1 MHREIILQDVRK
13 SFLYLQEGG
22 LGILQVQDV
31 LQSVQERGRN
41 AYRKIKMSG
50 EETECGFQYF
60 LDFDFF
66 EQEKQEEQKEIDS
79 LPFFEKPEND
89 SQRLMNLQ
97 YEYYHGRT
105 EKLDEMFLL
114 LLEIARKIISK
125 ETKEKKLIFSAEHKE
140 ELAVDSASLVIE
152 QILKNKLKIKS
163 SWIAYLY
170 LQVKKT
176 MYSRTKAERLEDY
189 CIKNN
194 IDFFT
199 LSEDKKRSVK
209 KNMEDQKCQ
218 R

>member
-1 MHREIILQDVRK
+1 
-13 SFLYLQEGG
+13 
-22 LGILQVQDV
+22 
-31 LQSVQERGRN
+31 
-41 AYRKIKMSG
+41 MSG

-140 ELAVDSASLVIE
+140 ELAVDSASLVVE
-152 QILKNKLKIKS
+152 QILKNKLKIKA

-194 IDFFT
+194 INFFT
-199 LSEDKKRSVK
+199 LSEDEKKSVK
-209 KNMEDQKCQ
+209 RNLEEQNGI
-218 R
+218 

>member
-1 MHREIILQDVRK
+1 MRREIILQDVRK

-31 LQSVQERGRN
+31 LQSVQGRGRN
-41 AYRKIKMSG
+41 AYREIKMSG

-66 EQEKQEEQKEIDS
+66 EQEKQEEKKEIDS

-89 SQRLMNLQ
+89 NQRLMNLQ

-105 EKLDEMFLL
+105 EKLEEMFLL
-114 LLEIARKIISK
+114 LLEIAGKIISK

-140 ELAVDSASLVIE
+140 EFAVDSASLVIE
-152 QILKNKLKIKS
+152 QILKNNLKIKA

-176 MYSRTKAERLEDY
+176 MYSRTKAEKLEDY

-194 IDFFT
+194 INFFT
-199 LSEDKKRSVK
+199 LSEDEKRSMK
-209 KNMEDQKCQ
+209 RNLEEQNGI
-218 R
+218 

>member
-1 MHREIILQDVRK
+1 M
-13 SFLYLQEGG
+13 
-22 LGILQVQDV
+22 QDV
-31 LQSVQERGRN
+31 LQGIQGRGRN
-41 AYRKIKMSG
+41 AYREIKMSG

-66 EQEKQEEQKEIDS
+66 EQEKQEEKKEIDS

-89 SQRLMNLQ
+89 NQRLMNLQ

-105 EKLDEMFLL
+105 EKLEEMFLL
-114 LLEIARKIISK
+114 LLEIAGKLISK

-140 ELAVDSASLVIE
+140 VLAVDSASLVIE
-152 QILKNKLKIKS
+152 QILKNKLKIKA

-176 MYSRTKAERLEDY
+176 MYSRTKAKKLEDY

-199 LSEDKKRSVK
+199 LSEDEKRSVK
-209 KNMEDQKCQ
+209 SLAEEKGQPLNT

>member
-1 MHREIILQDVRK
+1 M
-13 SFLYLQEGG
+13 
-22 LGILQVQDV
+22 QDV
-31 LQSVQERGRN
+31 LQSVQGRGRN
-41 AYRKIKMSG
+41 TYREIKMNG
-50 EETECGFQYF
+50 EETERGFQYF

-66 EQEKQEEQKEIDS
+66 EQEKQEEKKEIDDLS
-79 LPFFEKPEND
+79 FFEKPEND
-89 SQRLMNLQ
+89 NQRLMNLQ

-125 ETKEKKLIFSAEHKE
+125 EAKEKKLIFSTDHKE
-140 ELAVDSASLVIE
+140 ELAVDSVSLVIE
-152 QILKNKLKIKS
+152 QILKNNLKIKA

-199 LSEDKKRSVK
+199 LSEDEKRSVK
-209 KNMEDQKCQ
+209 RNLEE
-218 R
+218 

>member
-1 MHREIILQDVRK
+1 MHREIILPDVRK
-13 SFLYLQEGG
+13 SFLYMQEGG

-31 LQSVQERGRN
+31 LQGIQGRGRKTF
-41 AYRKIKMSG
+41 RKIRMNG

-66 EQEKQEEQKEIDS
+66 EQEKQEEKKKIDD

-89 SQRLMNLQ
+89 NQRLMNLQ

-105 EKLDEMFLL
+105 EKLDKIFLL

-125 ETKEKKLIFSAEHKE
+125 EEKEKKLIFSRDHKE
-140 ELAVDSASLVIE
+140 ELAIDSVSLVIE
-152 QILKNKLKIKS
+152 QILKNKLKIRTS
-163 SWIAYLY
+163 FIAYLY

-176 MYSRTKAERLEDY
+176 MYSKTKAEKLEDY

-194 IDFFT
+194 VDFFI
-199 LSEDKKRSVK
+199 LSEDEKRSMK
-209 KNMEDQKCQ
+209 RIMETFKEE
-218 R
+218 

>member
-1 MHREIILQDVRK
+1 M
-13 SFLYLQEGG
+13 
-22 LGILQVQDV
+22 QDV

>member
-31 LQSVQERGRN
+31 LQSVQGRGRN
-41 AYRKIKMSG
+41 AYREIKMSG

-89 SQRLMNLQ
+89 NQRLMNLQ

-105 EKLDEMFLL
+105 EKLEEMFLL
-114 LLEIARKIISK
+114 LLEIARKIMSK
-125 ETKEKKLIFSAEHKE
+125 EAKEKKLIFSMDHKE
-140 ELAVDSASLVIE
+140 ELAEDSVSLVIE
-152 QILKNKLKIKS
+152 QILKNKLKIKA

-199 LSEDKKRSVK
+199 LSEDEKRSVK
-209 KNMEDQKCQ
+209 RNLEEQNGI
-218 R
+218 

>member
-1 MHREIILQDVRK
+1 M
-13 SFLYLQEGG
+13 
-22 LGILQVQDV
+22 QDV
-31 LQSVQERGRN
+31 LQSVQGRGRN
-41 AYRKIKMSG
+41 AYREIKMSG

-89 SQRLMNLQ
+89 NQRLMNLQ

-105 EKLDEMFLL
+105 EKLEEMFLL
-114 LLEIARKIISK
+114 LLEIARKIMSK
-125 ETKEKKLIFSAEHKE
+125 EAKEKKLIFSMDHKE
-140 ELAVDSASLVIE
+140 ELAEDSVSLVIE
-152 QILKNKLKIKS
+152 QILKNKLKIKA

-199 LSEDKKRSVK
+199 LSEDEKRSVK
-209 KNMEDQKCQ
+209 RNLEEQNGI
-218 R
+218 

>member
-1 MHREIILQDVRK
+1 MHGEIILPDVWK

-31 LQSVQERGRN
+31 LQSVQGRGRN
-41 AYRKIKMSG
+41 TYREIKMNG

-66 EQEKQEEQKEIDS
+66 EQEKQEKKKEIDD

-89 SQRLMNLQ
+89 NQRLMNLQ
-97 YEYYHGRT
+97 FEYYHGRT

-125 ETKEKKLIFSAEHKE
+125 EAKEKKLIFSMDHKE
-140 ELAVDSASLVIE
+140 ELAIDSVSLVIE
-152 QILKNKLKIKS
+152 QILKNKLKIKAN
-163 SWIAYLY
+163 WLAYLY

-176 MYSRTKAERLEDY
+176 MYSKTKARKLEDY
-189 CIKNN
+189 CIKNDIN
-194 IDFFT
+194 FFM
-199 LSEDKKRSVK
+199 LSEDEKRSVK
-209 KNMEDQKCQ
+209 RNLEE
-218 R
+218 

>member
-31 LQSVQERGRN
+31 LQSVQGRGRN
-41 AYRKIKMSG
+41 AYREIKMSG

-66 EQEKQEEQKEIDS
+66 EQEKQEEKKEIDS

-125 ETKEKKLIFSAEHKE
+125 EAKEKKLIFSMDHKE
-140 ELAVDSASLVIE
+140 ELAEDSVSLVIE
-152 QILKNKLKIKS
+152 QILKNKLKIKA

-199 LSEDKKRSVK
+199 LSEDEKRSVK
-209 KNMEDQKCQ
+209 RNLEEQNGI
-218 R
+218 

>member
-1 MHREIILQDVRK
+1 M
-13 SFLYLQEGG
+13 
-22 LGILQVQDV
+22 QDV
-31 LQSVQERGRN
+31 LQGIQGRGRN
-41 AYRKIKMSG
+41 AYREIKMSG

-66 EQEKQEEQKEIDS
+66 EQEKQEEKKEIDS
-79 LPFFEKPEND
+79 LPFFEKLEND
-89 SQRLMNLQ
+89 NQRLMNLQ

-105 EKLDEMFLL
+105 EKLEEMFLL
-114 LLEIARKIISK
+114 LLEIAGKLISK

-140 ELAVDSASLVIE
+140 VLAVDSASLVIE
-152 QILKNKLKIKS
+152 QILKNKLKIKA

-176 MYSRTKAERLEDY
+176 MYSRTKAKKLEDY

-199 LSEDKKRSVK
+199 LSEDEKRSVK
-209 KNMEDQKCQ
+209 SLAEEKGQPLNT

>member
-1 MHREIILQDVRK
+1 M
-13 SFLYLQEGG
+13 
-22 LGILQVQDV
+22 QDV
-31 LQSVQERGRN
+31 LQSVQGRGRN
-41 AYRKIKMSG
+41 AYREIKMSG

-66 EQEKQEEQKEIDS
+66 EQEKQEEKKEIDS

-125 ETKEKKLIFSAEHKE
+125 EAKEKKLIFSMDHKE
-140 ELAVDSASLVIE
+140 ELAEDSVSLVIE
-152 QILKNKLKIKS
+152 QILKNKLKIKA

-199 LSEDKKRSVK
+199 LSEDEKRSVK
-209 KNMEDQKCQ
+209 RNLEEQNGI
-218 R
+218 